1 MALRKSKSYNAIT
14 ISTTRR
20 TVWRESFVGFYWRPR
35 KTTRSEARENHRCSA
50 DGRNIE
56 SVSWSIYFYHFIQRN
71 RLFLSA
77 SSALSLSPRHDD
89 DDDVV
94 MWTYLQWAFSHAKL
108 SSLALVVIGEL
119 MRWDWKFFARV
130 WLEEWGRTWNK
141 RFIPKLAKFPATSQ
155 FVVSQSF
162 ISNSNSRPRVS
173 TIKREFRSAS

>member
-20 TVWRESFVGFYWRPR
+20 TVWRESFVDFIDGPERRHDP
-35 KTTRSEARENHRCSA
+35 KREKITGA
-50 DGRNIE
+50 VLMGEILEVLVGRFTFITSFNGTD
-56 SVSWSIYFYHFIQRN
+56 YFFP
-71 RLFLSA
+71 LPLP
-77 SSALSLSPRHDD
+77 SLSPRHDD
-89 DDDVV
+89 DDVV
-94 MWTYLQWAFSHAKL
+94 MWTHLQWAFSHAKL
-108 SSLALVVIGEL
+108 SSLALVVVIGEL

-130 WLEEWGRTWNK
+130 WSEEWGRTWNK